1 MTTPWR
7 SIDTR
12 SSAMAMEQVV
22 IWLFVDSF
30 ATREGA
36 STLASHML

>member
-12 SSAMAMEQVV
+12 SSAMPMERAV
-22 IWLFVDSF
+22 IWLFVDGF
-30 ATREGA
+30 GMCEGA